1 MVIFTRYS
9 GNAHA
14 GDATL
19 TWTPPTSHVDG
30 TPLADLA
37 GYKVY
42 YGTSSGYYGTSIDVG
57 NQTSF
62 TLRGLDPGTYY
73 FTTSAY
79 DSSGNES
86 GLSMEASKTFSGQ
99 AHATAAQQT
108 SFSGGCGTIFQK
120 NGKPPGPGEAADMLA
135 LVAVGLITILKSGV
149 QSLKFTNR

>member
-9 GNAHA
+9 GNAFG

-19 TWTPPTSHVDG
+19 SWTPPTSHVDG
-30 TPLADLA
+30 TPLTDLA
-37 GYKVY
+37 GYELY
-42 YGTSSGYYGTSIDVG
+42 YGKYSGNYGTAIDVG
-57 NQTSF
+57 NQTSY
-62 TLRGLDPGTYY
+62 TITGLDPGTYY

-86 GLSMEASKTFSGQ
+86 GLSMEVSKMFSGQ
-99 AHATAAQQT
+99 INSTATQKT

-135 LVAVGLITILKSGV
+135 LITFSLILLLKRRV
-149 QSLKFTNR
+149 QTLKFLR